1 MTRPRRALPV
11 RLVKGVAAF
20 WWDFLVGDT
29 PELFIAAVV
38 TVMVVALL
46 RVAGHENAAAGV
58 ALPLLAIVALTVSI
72 RRAQRASRRK

>member
-1 MTRPRRALPV
+1 MTGARRALAV
-11 RLVKGVAAF
+11 RLLRGFAVF

-38 TVMVVALL
+38 TVAVVALL

-58 ALPLLAIVALTVSI
+58 ALPLLAIVALTISI
-72 RRAQRASRRK
+72 RRAQRASRDE

>member
-1 MTRPRRALPV
+1 MTSPRRALPL
-11 RLVKGVAAF
+11 RLLRGFAAF

-38 TVMVVALL
+38 TVLVVALL
-46 RVAGHENAAAGV
+46 RGAGQENAAAGV
-58 ALPLLAIVALTVSI
+58 ALPLLAIAALTVSI

>member
-1 MTRPRRALPV
+1 M
-11 RLVKGVAAF
+11 RLVKGFAAF